1 MFTILFTAIGRR
13 VELVQAFKDSY
24 SRHSISAR
32 ILGVDSNPPLSPA
45 GHFVDAIFQVPRVN
59 EAGYLKALLQIC
71 RMEKV
76 NLLVPLYEP
85 EFLILDQQ
93 RDQFKKLGTILL
105 LSSTDT
111 LKTCS
116 DKLEIYRFFNE
127 FAINTPKTRLVMEK
141 PISNQFPLFV
151 KPRSGMGS
159 VGAYKVNSQSELDF
173 LSNRNSDLI
182 VQEYITGTEYT
193 LDTLSD
199 LNGKALAVVPRERIE
214 VRSGEVVKSRTVDRP
229 DLIRQGK
236 YIIETLGIV
245 GPATLQCIDDGLMVY
260 WIEVNP
266 RFGGGVPLSIRA
278 GVDYPYLLYRICN
291 NEPVRPILGEY
302 QKNLTMLRY
311 DQSVY
316 ISQINTD

>member
-1 MFTILFTAIGRR
+1 MFTILFTSIGRR
-13 VELVQAFKDSY
+13 VELVQAFKNSY
-24 SRHSISAR
+24 LKRIISAR
-32 ILGVDSNPPLSPA
+32 VLGVDSSPPLAPA
-45 GHFVDAIFQVPRVN
+45 GYFVDAMFQAPRVN

-71 RMEKV
+71 RKEKV

-85 EFLILDQQ
+85 EFLILEKQ

-105 LSSTDT
+105 LSPADT
-111 LKTCS
+111 VKTCG
-116 DKLEIYRFFNE
+116 DKLETYRFFNE
-127 FAINTPKTRLVMEK
+127 FAINTPKTWSIKGKL
-141 PISNQFPLFV
+141 ISDKFPLFI

-159 VGAYKVNSQSELDF
+159 AGAYKVTSQSELDF
-173 LSNRNSDLI
+173 FANRNPDLI
-182 VQEYITGTEYT
+182 VQDCISGTEYT

-199 LNGKALAVVPRERIE
+199 LNGRALAVVPRERME
-214 VRSGEVVKSRTVDRP
+214 VRAGEVVKSRTVDRP
-229 DLIRQGK
+229 DLVQQGK
-236 YIIETLGIV
+236 YIAETLGIV

-291 NEPVRPILGEY
+291 GEQLQPILGEY
-302 QKNLTMLRY
+302 QTNLTMIRY

-316 ISQINTD
+316 F

>member
-24 SRHSISAR
+24 LRHSISAR
-32 ILGVDSNPPLSPA
+32 ILGVDSDPKLAPA
-45 GHFVDAIFQVPRVN
+45 GRFVDAIFQAPRVN
-59 EAGYLKALLQIC
+59 EVGYLKALLQIC
-71 RMEKV
+71 RKEKV
-76 NLLVPLYEP
+76 DLLVPLYEP

-93 RDQFKKLGTILL
+93 REQFKKLGTTLL
-105 LSSTDT
+105 LSTAAT
-111 LKTCS
+111 LKTCA

-127 FAINTPKTRLVMEK
+127 FAINTPKTRQVMEK
-141 PISNQFPLFV
+141 SISDQFPLFV
-151 KPRSGMGS
+151 KPRFGMGS
-159 VGAYKVNSQSELDF
+159 VGAYKVTSHSELEF
-173 LSNRNSDLI
+173 FANRNPDLI
-182 VQEYITGTEYT
+182 VQDYIAGTEYT

-199 LNGKALAVVPRERIE
+199 LNGKALAVVPRERLE

-229 DLIRQGK
+229 DLIQQGK
-236 YIIETLGIV
+236 YIIETLGII

-266 RFGGGVPLSIRA
+266 RFGGGVPLAIRA

-291 NEPVRPILGEY
+291 GEQLQPILGKY
-302 QKNLTMLRY
+302 QVNLTMLRY

-316 ISQINTD
+316 F